1 VNYPSLLNRTES
13 IFKEDV
19 DNLNNELIDV
29 VSKSKILVVGGAGS
43 IGQSVVLELFKRS
56 PKLLHVV
63 DLSENNLV
71 ELVRNIRGSL
81 PREKGEFKTF
91 AIDSMSPEFSALI
104 ENQKSY
110 DYVFNLSAMK
120 HVRSE
125 KDPYTLMRLIKVNI
139 LNSYYLLKS
148 ISKGRGLKN
157 YFCVSSDKASNPV
170 SMMGASKKIMEKFLL
185 NERDECHINMSRFA
199 NVAFSDG
206 SLLYGFHNRLQKKQP
221 LAAPDDVKRYF
232 ISSQESG
239 ELCLLTN
246 FFGKNAEIFFPKMD
260 PEKDMVTFSEI
271 AINFLRYHGYDYIDC
286 NDEEE
291 ARDLVKNI
299 ETSKK
304 WPCLFTKSDTTGEK
318 EFEEFYEKN
327 DDINLS
333 KFSSI
338 GLIKNIPRNN
348 ISFKDFVDRID
359 RLIESKNWQK
369 EDIVSIFEDFLPD
382 YNHEELNTNLD
393 QKM

>member
-1 VNYPSLLNRTES
+1 MNYPSLLNRTES

-43 IGQSVVLELFKRS
+43 IGQSVVLELCKRS

-71 ELVRNIRGSL
+71 ELVRSIRSSL
-81 PREKGEFKTF
+81 PRERGEFKTF

-148 ISKGRGLKN
+148 TSKGRSLKN

-232 ISSQESG
+232 VSSQESG

-260 PEKDMVTFSEI
+260 SEKDMVTFSEI

-348 ISFKDFVDRID
+348 ISIEDFVDRID
-359 RLIESKNWQK
+359 SLIESRNWQK
-369 EDIVSIFEDFLPD
+369 EDIVNIFEDFLPD